1 MSGIPSIPFDL
12 ARVWTA
18 TEYEAAGGRTLEDK
32 PDMGQILVD
41 AATGKEYMFVE
52 NVDATAQA
60 VGSVVCVSFALGFNY
75 DVDQLGGAS
84 TGIDYMA
91 GVCMGALPAA
101 GGRGWIQTWGEN
113 ESIFMAGATD
123 TVLGDSL
130 KAVSGQQ
137 HVVKDAA
144 IGTEPTYAR
153 HIRCLQAYTDTAD
166 ALKKGF
172 ILCK

>member
-1 MSGIPSIPFDL
+1 MSGIPNIPFDL
-12 ARVWTA
+12 ARVWTEA
-18 TEYEAAGGRTLEDK
+18 EYEAAGPRTLEDR
-32 PDMGQILVD
+32 PEMGQILVD
-41 AATGKEYMFVE
+41 SKMGKEYMFVE
-52 NVDATAQA
+52 NVDATAQS
-60 VGSVVCVSFALGFNY
+60 VGSVVCCSFARGLIY

-84 TGIDYMA
+84 TGIDHMA
-91 GVCMGALPAA
+91 GVCMGAIPAA

-113 ESIFMAGATD
+113 TSIFTAGATD

-130 KAVSGQQ
+130 KAVSGQK

-144 IGTEPTYAR
+144 IATEPTYAR
-153 HIRCLQAYTDTAD
+153 HIRCLEAYTDTAD